1 MSVTHL
7 WSKQAAMKT
16 QLILF
21 SLLLTSGSS
30 FASQLGQKDLVG
42 FPNTLGQRHF
52 FTFVSKSTLK
62 TKQISAN
69 LESAETNCRDNIKQ
83 VICLVEPVNEGEDFE
98 NRKCL
103 EGGDSYAPHFEK
115 IYDNYPPL
123 LQKMFCSLKHL
134 YIEKIFFGTA
144 YAGTTKDQDGNP
156 NGAVMGIR
164 QSVLDE
170 QLSLQTWTS
179 WKEQLSFGGIKDA
192 YTITPHLPQIT
203 ASTPVQVNDLLYF
216 ILAHEFGHMF
226 DFANSVNQF
235 DDCSTPDSDDE
246 EPLCDAEENSWSAL
260 SWATNLTPKVE
271 FNFSLRS
278 KLCFYFCN
286 AENKL
291 SVVDVH
297 LVYESLSKKNFIST
311 YAATNPYDD
320 FADSLA
326 YYVIDQKLNSSY
338 VLDTKQN
345 QTYDSM
351 TKLKDPIFRS
361 KYEYIENFLNK
372 PDIKY
377 P

>member
-1 MSVTHL
+1 
-7 WSKQAAMKT
+7 MKT
-16 QLILF
+16 LFVLLI
-21 SLLLTSGSS
+21 SLLTVASS
-30 FASQLGQKDLVG
+30 FANQLSQKDLVG

-52 FTFVSKSTLK
+52 FTFVTESTVNSHPKSKQKLMM
-62 TKQISAN
+62 

-83 VICLVEPVNEGEDFE
+83 VICLVDPAKEGEDFSS
-98 NRKCL
+98 RKCL
-103 EGGDSYAPHFEK
+103 EGGDSYAHHFEK

-134 YIEKIFFGTA
+134 FIEKIFFGTA
-144 YAGTTKDQDGNP
+144 YAGTTKDQNGQA

-179 WKEQLSFGGIKDA
+179 WKEQLSFGGVTDS
-192 YTITPHLPQIT
+192 YTITPDLPQVATSSYIE
-203 ASTPVQVNDLLYF
+203 VNDLLYF

-226 DFANSVNQF
+226 DFANSVNKF
-235 DDCSTPDSDDE
+235 KNCTTPVSDDE
-246 EPLCDAEENSWSAL
+246 EPLCDVDGSSWSGL
-260 SWATNLTPKVE
+260 SWTTNLTPKAE
-271 FNFSLRS
+271 FDFSLRS
-278 KLCFYFCN
+278 KLCFYGCT

-291 SVVDVH
+291 SVTDVP
-297 LVYESLSKKNFIST
+297 LVYESLSKTNFIST

-320 FADSLA
+320 FAESLA

-351 TKLKDPIFRS
+351 IKLKDPIFKS

-372 PDIKY
+372 PDINY

>member
-1 MSVTHL
+1 
-7 WSKQAAMKT
+7 MKT
-16 QLILF
+16 RLILF
-21 SLLLTSGSS
+21 SLLLTSVSS
-30 FASQLGQKDLVG
+30 FANQLSQKDLIG

-52 FTFVSKSTLK
+52 FTVVSKSTAK
-62 TKQISAN
+62 PKQKLMT
-69 LESAETNCRDNIKQ
+69 LEIAETNCRENIRQ
-83 VICLVEPVNEGEDFE
+83 VICLVEPVKEGEEFE
-98 NRKCL
+98 NRKCI

-144 YAGTTKDQDGNP
+144 YASTTTDQDGKP

-179 WKEQLSFGGIKDA
+179 WKEQLSFGGVKDT
-192 YTITPHLPQIT
+192 YTITPNLPQVT
-203 ASTPVQVNDLLYF
+203 TSSNVQVNDLLYF

-297 LVYESLSKKNFIST
+297 LVYESLSKTNFIST